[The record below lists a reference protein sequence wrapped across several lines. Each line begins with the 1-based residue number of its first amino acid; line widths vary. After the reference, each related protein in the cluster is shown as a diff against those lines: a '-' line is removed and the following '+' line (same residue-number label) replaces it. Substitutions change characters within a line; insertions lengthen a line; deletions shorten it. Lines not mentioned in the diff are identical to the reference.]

1 MAKSYSLP
9 PECILRPVRRTD
21 RVAIRM
27 LAYRLSRWAI
37 PAYSHSQLTVQEIAV
52 ILVIAVSTIW
62 LTFLILEITAIS
74 DKLTELEI
82 FVCRSIFWLAM
93 ILPFFLEYLEIFQ
106 SKCSEC
112 FVVVCNRRLVAYAIL
127 FHQNKLTVLQYL
139 FVAPSFRKQGI
150 GSYLIQSFTQKTHK
164 PLFLWSLPN
173 KVRFYTG
180 LGFVPAKQLFSTKIR
195 HKLKGFG
202 IGYQLLVYDR
212 NQK

>member
-9 PECILRPVRRTD
+9 PQCVLRPARPTD
-21 RVAIRM
+21 RLAIRM

-37 PAYSHSQLTVQEIAV
+37 PASSHSQLIPQEIAV
-52 ILVIAVSTIW
+52 ILAIAVPTTL
-62 LTFLILEITAIS
+62 LTFLILEVIGITN
-74 DKLTELEI
+74 KLTDLEI
-82 FVCRSIFWLAM
+82 FACRSIFWLAM
-93 ILPFFLEYLEIFQ
+93 ILPFFIECLVIFQ
-106 SKCSEC
+106 SKCSDC
-112 FVVVCNRRLVAYAIL
+112 FVVACNGRLVAYAIL
-127 FHQNKLTVLQYL
+127 FHQHKLTVLQYL

-150 GSYLIQSFTQKTHK
+150 GSYLIQSLTQKTHK

-195 HKLKGFG
+195 SKLKCFS
-202 IGYQLLVYDR
+202 IGYQLLMYDH

>member
-1 MAKSYSLP
+1 M
-9 PECILRPVRRTD
+9 
-21 RVAIRM
+21 
-27 LAYRLSRWAI
+27 
-37 PAYSHSQLTVQEIAV
+37 
-52 ILVIAVSTIW
+52 
-62 LTFLILEITAIS
+62 LTFLILEVTGIP
-74 DKLTELEI
+74 DKLTDLEI
-82 FVCRSIFWLAM
+82 FVYRSIFWLAM
-93 ILPFFLEYLEIFQ
+93 ILPFLIEYLVIFQ

-112 FVVVCNRRLVAYAIL
+112 FVVACNGRLVAYAIL

-150 GSYLIQSFTQKTHK
+150 GSYLIQSLTQKTHK
-164 PLFLWSLPN
+164 PLFLWGLPN

-212 NQK
+212 SHPKINSRTSSKLRLYKIILYQTILFLLAIGLSTYQQHRVNP

>member
-1 MAKSYSLP
+1 MSKSYSLP
-9 PECILRPVRRTD
+9 PECILRPARPTD

-37 PAYSHSQLTVQEIAV
+37 PASSHSQLICQEIAV
-52 ILVIAVSTIW
+52 ILAIAIPTTL
-62 LTFLILEITAIS
+62 LTFLILEITGIT
-74 DKLTELEI
+74 DKLTDFKI
-82 FVCRSIFWLAM
+82 FICRSIFWLAM
-93 ILPFFLEYLEIFQ
+93 ILPFFLEYLVIFQ

-112 FVVVCNRRLVAYAIL
+112 FVVACNGRLVAYAIL

-150 GSYLIQSFTQKTHK
+150 GSYLIQSLTQKTHK

-180 LGFVPAKQLFSTKIR
+180 LGFVPAKQLFSTQIR
-195 HKLKGFG
+195 HKLKGFS
-202 IGYQLLVYDR
+202 IGYQLLVYNR
-212 NQK
+212 PQK